1 MHATLRNVRSQRSGT
16 FTGACT
22 CQDRAPAALQVEGIV
37 FGVERDELRGPPA
50 VLTSTYV
57 VLWDVEGKNRR
68 GKQPLAVSCWWL
80 VRCRQPRGLC
90 AGCC

>member
-1 MHATLRNVRSQRSGT
+1 M
-16 FTGACT
+16 
-22 CQDRAPAALQVEGIV
+22 ALQVEGII

-57 VLWDVEGKNRR
+57 VLWDVEGKHRR

-80 VRCRQPRGLC
+80 V
-90 AGCC
+90 CCW